1 MRRFARPWWISAI
14 LLIAQPALGLGPEE
28 RDRLTALLTLD
39 EQRVLAV
46 AEGEAAAAVRG
57 EIDATMRLVAQLD
70 DPSALALRQSLER
83 AARAELLPLDI
94 DAAELQRIVDEKL
107 APGEIAQLAHAYAL
121 EARFERVAR
130 RFDARGDGF
139 EEHAARARRRGVES
153 RRRFLS
159 RIGDAGRG
167 DPAEPL
173 QSPPAEAETPQE
185 AE

>member
-39 EQRVLAV
+39 EQLAV

-57 EIDATMRLVAQLD
+57 EIHATMRLVAQLD

-153 RRRFLS
+153 RQRFLS

-167 DPAEPL
+167 DPAESL